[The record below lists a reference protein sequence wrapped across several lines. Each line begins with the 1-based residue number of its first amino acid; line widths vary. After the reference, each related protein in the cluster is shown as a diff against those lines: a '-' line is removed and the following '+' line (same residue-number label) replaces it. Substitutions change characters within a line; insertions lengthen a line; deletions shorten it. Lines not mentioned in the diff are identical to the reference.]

1 MYIIA
6 NSFGQFMPY
15 VFVIIVFG
23 IVTDIVIRAF
33 TGRF

>member
-1 MYIIA
+1 MEIILT
-6 NSFGQFMPY
+6 SFGQFMPY
-15 VFVIIVFG
+15 VFVIIVLG